1 MCVRALG
8 VVLLCANHSEHSA
21 DAAVFPFYNI
31 VIWSATSMKWIDVK
45 LKALGL
51 LDHAEFK
58 ISMCIDHGAMIPV
71 DTPRYGRCESASFKQ
86 ILFIT
91 TSCA

>member
-1 MCVRALG
+1 MLE
-8 VVLLCANHSEHSA
+8 LCIGN
-21 DAAVFPFYNI
+21 AVFPFYNI

-51 LDHAEFK
+51 LDHTEFK

-71 DTPRYGRCESASFKQ
+71 DTPRYGRYKSPLIQVINPALLEPA
-86 ILFIT
+86 
-91 TSCA
+91 